1 MWHSPD
7 FWSRRFLVHPA
18 NPQPLRAIE
27 IAISIPAN
35 FTVFRP
41 IGRMRIEPT
50 RNRPRVVAVRK
61 RLGSRYFLVAVCPTV
76 RLNER
81 FWFFEDESLLVA
93 DSIVK
98 ELIPLPGA
106 LFFFF
111 TNGVDKFEI
120 YMFAYQ
126 QILNPNARIL

>member
-1 MWHSPD
+1 M
-7 FWSRRFLVHPA
+7 VHPA

-27 IAISIPAN
+27 IAISIPAH

-41 IGRMRIEPT
+41 IRRMRIEPT
-50 RNRPRVVAVRK
+50 QNRPRVVAVRK
-61 RLGSRYFLVAVCPTV
+61 RLGSRYFLVSVCPTV
-76 RLNER
+76 RFNKR
-81 FWFFEDESLLVA
+81 FKFFEDESLLVV

-111 TNGVDKFEI
+111 TNGVDNFEI
-120 YMFAYQ
+120 DMFAYQ
-126 QILNPNARIL
+126 QILNPNARTL